1 MLIDFVRII
10 LSCGA
15 CFVVCSFCFCDGSI
29 RFLLITFK
37 TWTYQKWKN
46 IYEIHLFQLDW
57 CFCFSLLITRKIHWS
72 LVCLWLVKNV
82 ILHLYIYVRY
92 GWYILNVWKYCCA
105 HDCVVNWSRFSLTN
119 YALDPVHVFTLLCK
133 TSLIRVSFSVVY
145 HVILCVGP

>member
-15 CFVVCSFCFCDGSI
+15 CFEVCSFCFCDGSI

-37 TWTYQKWKN
+37 TWTYQKRKN

-92 GWYILNVWKYCCA
+92 DWYILNVWKYCCA
-105 HDCVVNWSRFSLTN
+105 LTVLWTGPDFHWQIMLWIQCMFSLCF
-119 YALDPVHVFTLLCK
+119 AKLLW
-133 TSLIRVSFSVVY
+133 SEFLSQWYIMSYSA
-145 HVILCVGP
+145 